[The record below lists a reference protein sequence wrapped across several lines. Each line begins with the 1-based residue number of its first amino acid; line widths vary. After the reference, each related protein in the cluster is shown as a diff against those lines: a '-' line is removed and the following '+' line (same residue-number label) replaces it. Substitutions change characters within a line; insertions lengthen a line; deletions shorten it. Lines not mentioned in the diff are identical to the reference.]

1 VVAGVACGVGSD
13 APIEDDT
20 RIEIEGG
27 ANVTRDGTKAAA
39 RAEHRRYA
47 VLDALRFMLALWVTI
62 GHYEAFPLFAGVN
75 EATPVGRFLVH
86 AWQSIVFGTPAVI
99 VFFVISGFCIH
110 LPFRGDAKLNVGK
123 YYVRRYTRIL
133 IPVAGAVCVYR
144 LVGQRFVFWGE
155 HSILWQSPL
164 WSLLCEEIY
173 YAVYPLL
180 RRLGRAVSWRRVI
193 PAAFVVSVAVAA
205 THVHALSWHD
215 FGPLG
220 TAAILLPVWLL
231 GCLLAEEAES
241 LPEFGDGA
249 RWRIW
254 MWRFGVWFASWITEM
269 LHFKAHVPLTQ
280 TMAWFGV
287 IAYFWVKNE
296 LAWSKRHAPWRALA
310 WAGLWSYSLYLVH
323 AQSEGMWYW
332 LRIPLGPRLNWCG
345 MILSSLVGAYVFYLV
360 VERPSHRLARW
371 IGSMRST
378 SSTRKAV
385 VESPVDRS
393 GTTAEPGAVSA
404 TTI

>member
-1 VVAGVACGVGSD
+1 MTY
-13 APIEDDT
+13 PIEKS
-20 RIEIEGG
+20 EKGQP
-27 ANVTRDGTKAAA
+27 
-39 RAEHRRYA
+39 RYA
-47 VLDALRFMLALWVTI
+47 VLDALRFVLALWVTI
-62 GHYEAFPLFAGVN
+62 GHYEMFPLFAGVN

-86 AWQSIVFGTPAVI
+86 AWQSMLFGTPAVI

-110 LPFRGDAKLNVGK
+110 LPYRGDRKMEVGR
-123 YYVRRYTRIL
+123 YYLRRYTRIL
-133 IPVAGAVCVYR
+133 IPVAAAVGVYR
-144 LVGQRFVFWGE
+144 FAGQRFAFWGE

-164 WSLLCEEIY
+164 WSLLCEEVY

-180 RRLGRAVSWRRVI
+180 RRLRRVVSWKRVIAVTFAVSVG
-193 PAAFVVSVAVAA
+193 VAA
-205 THVHALSWHD
+205 THVRALSWHD

-231 GCLLAEEAES
+231 GCLLAEEVDT
-241 LPEFGDGA
+241 LPALRADA
-249 RWRIW
+249 WWRIW

-269 LHFKAHVPLTQ
+269 LHFKGHVPLTQ

-296 LAWSKRHAPWRALA
+296 IAWSRTRAPSRVLA

-323 AQSEGMWYW
+323 AQAADVWYA
-332 LRIPLGPRLNWCG
+332 LKLQNVGPRPAWCG
-345 MILSSLVGAYVFYLV
+345 VIVGSLVGAYAFYLV

-371 IGSMRST
+371 IGSARW
-378 SSTRKAV
+378 
-385 VESPVDRS
+385 
-393 GTTAEPGAVSA
+393 GAVSRSGRLETPRKGAGAGTGPRAGASAGAVNA

>member
-1 VVAGVACGVGSD
+1 MRALD
-13 APIEDDT
+13 KP
-20 RIEIEGG
+20 EGQ
-27 ANVTRDGTKAAA
+27 
-39 RAEHRRYA
+39 RRYA
-47 VLDALRFMLALWVTI
+47 VLDALRFVLALWVTI
-62 GHYEAFPLFAGVN
+62 GHFETFPLFAGVN
-75 EATPVGRFLVH
+75 EATTVGRFLVH

-110 LPFRGDAKLNVGK
+110 LPYRGERKMQVGR
-123 YYVRRYTRIL
+123 YYLRRYTRIL
-133 IPVAGAVCVYR
+133 IPVAAAVCVYR
-144 LVGQRFVFWGE
+144 FVGQRFVFWGE

-180 RRLGRAVSWRRVI
+180 RRLRRAVSWKRVI
-193 PAAFVVSVAVAA
+193 PAMFAVSVGVAA

-231 GCLLAEEAES
+231 GCLLAEEVEA
-241 LPEFGDGA
+241 LPALGDDG

-254 MWRFGVWFASWITEM
+254 AWRFGVWFASWITEM
-269 LHFKAHVPLTQ
+269 LHFKAHLPLTQ

-287 IAYFWVKNE
+287 VAYFWVKNE
-296 LAWSKRHAPWRALA
+296 IAWSRTQAPSRVLA
-310 WAGLWSYSLYLVH
+310 WAGLWSYSLYLMH
-323 AQSEGMWYW
+323 AQAAGIWYV
-332 LRIPLGPRLNWCG
+332 LGIRNLGPRLIWCG
-345 MILSSLVGAYVFYLV
+345 TILGSLIGAYAFYLI

-371 IGSMRST
+371 IGTARS
-378 SSTRKAV
+378 SRISENVGMEASRIGAG
-385 VESPVDRS
+385 S
-393 GTTAEPGAVSA
+393 GAINA

>member
-1 VVAGVACGVGSD
+1 MIRAHAFEK
-13 APIEDDT
+13 P
-20 RIEIEGG
+20 
-27 ANVTRDGTKAAA
+27 ANVQP
-39 RAEHRRYA
+39 RYA
-47 VLDALRFMLALWVTI
+47 VLDALRFVLALWVTI

-75 EATPVGRFLVH
+75 EATPVGRFVVH

-110 LPFRGDAKLNVGK
+110 LPYRDDAELQIGK

-144 LVGQRFVFWGE
+144 FVGQRFVFWGE

-180 RRLGRAVSWRRVI
+180 RRLRRAVSWKRVI
-193 PAAFVVSVAVAA
+193 PVTFVVSVGVAA
-205 THVHALSWHD
+205 TNVHALSWHE

-231 GCLLAEEAES
+231 GCLLAEQAEA
-241 LPEFGDGA
+241 LPTPGDSA
-249 RWRIW
+249 RCRIW
-254 MWRFGVWFASWITEM
+254 AWRFAAWSASWVTEM

-280 TMAWFGV
+280 TMAWFGL

-296 LAWSKRHAPWRALA
+296 IAYGKRHEPWRLLA

-323 AQSEGMWYW
+323 AQTEGIWYW
-332 LRIPLGPRLNWCG
+332 LHVPNAGPRLMWCG
-345 MILSSLVGAYVFYLV
+345 IILSSLVGAYVFYLL
-360 VERPSHRLARW
+360 VERPSHWLARRL
-371 IGSMRST
+371 GRT
-378 SSTRKAV
+378 
-385 VESPVDRS
+385 RS
-393 GTTAEPGAVSA
+393 GVGGVEAVASRREDAIGGTVEVAPATELEAATVGVDGAKA
-404 TTI
+404 